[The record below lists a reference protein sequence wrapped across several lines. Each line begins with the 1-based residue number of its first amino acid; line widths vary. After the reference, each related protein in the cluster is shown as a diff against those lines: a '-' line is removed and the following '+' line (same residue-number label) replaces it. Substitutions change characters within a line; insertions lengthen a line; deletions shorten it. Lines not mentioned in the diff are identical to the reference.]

1 MHYLSFRSF
10 DVSFVPFISHL
21 LSQLIPCINPPKMSH
36 LKKKRALKRDRATR
50 ITATNFYLRIRPP
63 IATNSM
69 PRIATLQQSQL
80 FCYVPP
86 HIPHRYYSENFY
98 IHCRRTANNKL
109 FAGPYANFE
118 ETKRAFLI
126 N

>member
-21 LSQLIPCINPPKMSH
+21 LSRLIPCINPPKMSH

-69 PRIATLQQSQL
+69 PRIDTLQQSQL
-80 FCYVPP
+80 FFVTYRHTFHTDIIVKTFTFTVVAQR
-86 HIPHRYYSENFY
+86 IINYSLGLTR
-98 IHCRRTANNKL
+98 IL
-109 FAGPYANFE
+109 
-118 ETKRAFLI
+118 KRPRGHF
-126 N
+126 